1 MSERRVV
8 ITGLGALS
16 PIGEN
21 VASSWSALLAGKSGV
36 IRLPDEW
43 CPDIPAQIAAPV
55 AKDPSELMDRVE
67 LRKLDRSEA
76 FALIA
81 SREAWADA
89 NAPQVDSERL
99 GVVIASGIG
108 GVLTLLGA
116 YDVLK
121 EKGARLVSPHTVPML
136 MPNGPAAHVGIEI
149 GARAGVHTP
158 VSACASGAEAV
169 GYAYEMIRNNRAD
182 VVVAGGTEAAIHPLP
197 MAGFANMKALSTR
210 NDQPTK
216 ASRPYDRDRD
226 GFVLGEGAGVLVL
239 ELLDH
244 AIARKAKIYGEVV
257 GQGLTSDGFHIAAPD
272 PEGTGATRAMK
283 SAIAASG
290 ISRKNI
296 VHLNAHATSTPVGDF
311 AEAGAILNALG
322 NDADH
327 VAVSA
332 TKSMTGHLLG
342 GAGALESIF
351 TVLALHHRMAPPTIN
366 IENLDEKISLDVVR
380 DEPRELPSGDIAAI
394 NNSFGFGG
402 HNVALVFT
410 SYGDK
415 S

>member
-1 MSERRVV
+1 MSDRRVV

-16 PIGEN
+16 PLGHD
-21 VASSWSALLAGKSGV
+21 VASTWSALLQGKSGV
-36 IRLPDEW
+36 RHLPADW
-43 CPDIPAQIAAPV
+43 PADIPAKIAAPV
-55 AKDPSELMDRVE
+55 ATEPSELMDRVE
-67 LRKLDRSEA
+67 IRRLDRSEQ

-81 SREAWADA
+81 SREAWKDSGEPA
-89 NAPQVDSERL
+89 VVSERL

-121 EKGARLVSPHTVPML
+121 EKGARQVSPHTVPML

-169 GYAYEMIRNNRAD
+169 GYAFEMIRNGRAD

-197 MAGFANMKALSTR
+197 MVGFANMKALSTR
-210 NDQPTK
+210 NDDPER
-216 ASRPYDRDRD
+216 ASRPYDQDRD
-226 GFVLGEGAGVLVL
+226 GFVLGEGAGILVL

-244 AIARKAKIYGEVV
+244 AKARNARIYGEVV

-272 PEGTGATRAMK
+272 PEGTGATRAIQQ
-283 SAIAASG
+283 AIASSG
-290 ISRKNI
+290 IDSKTI
-296 VHLNAHATSTPVGDF
+296 VHLNAHATSTPAGDI
-311 AEAGAILNALG
+311 AEAGAIAHALG
-322 NDADH
+322 SNAAH

-351 TVLALHHRMAPPTIN
+351 TVLALAHRIAPPTIN
-366 IENLDEKISLDVVR
+366 IENLDEKITLDIVR
-380 DEPRELPSGDIAAI
+380 DTPRQLPDGKISAL

-402 HNVALVFT
+402 HNVALLF
-410 SYGDK
+410 SSFEMK
-415 S
+415 